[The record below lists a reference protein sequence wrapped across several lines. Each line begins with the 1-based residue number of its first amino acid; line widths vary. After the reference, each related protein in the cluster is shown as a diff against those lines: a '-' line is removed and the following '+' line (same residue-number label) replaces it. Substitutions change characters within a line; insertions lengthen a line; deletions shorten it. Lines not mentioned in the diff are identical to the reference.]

1 MRFLANSFLLFALF
15 FQACNNNDNSG
26 NQNPSPLGIPEVVT
40 LDVTQLT
47 DSSAISGGIV
57 QTDNG
62 SFVTERGVCWDTSSN
77 PTINSFRTK
86 DGEGTGDFQ
95 SAMGNL
101 SPSTEYYVRAY
112 AKNIAGVGYG
122 SVFSFKTLARDTTII
137 KAGVL
142 TKNETWENGVSYILS
157 GKVVVPDG
165 IVLKIEA
172 GTIIKA
178 EPGLDGDAS
187 LLQIAR
193 GGRIEAIGTSSKP
206 IIFTSIADEI
216 SYSSVNSGNFQSPNL
231 DPTLRGLWGGIVI
244 FGNAPISV
252 ASNAD
257 VSVLDGFPASDQNS
271 YYGGTDPGDDS
282 GILNY
287 VSIRHGGVHIGY
299 LVKVGELLLAGV
311 GSGTD
316 LSNIE
321 LIGAHGDGLQVFGGS
336 CDVSDILV
344 WDNGDDQYDLDQAYS
359 GIINNFIGIA
369 GSETDHMMELDGG
382 EGSRQGTLTLQ
393 NGSLKL
399 YNLNGLDGRE
409 YADMRDGCRAHME
422 NIFMWNGSERS
433 DFEIDDDLSS
443 DNYKNG
449 LITIVSHRINVDHL
463 LSGNITIDDI
473 YLDRSS
479 NGDAFSSIPPDATI
493 VSTGPTGGADKSEF
507 LQWTWADQAGMLADF

>member
-1 MRFLANSFLLFALF
+1 MKFLLNSLLLVALI
-15 FQACNNNDNSG
+15 FQSCNDDDDPG
-26 NQNPSPLGIPEVVT
+26 NQNPSPQGVPEVVT

-47 DSSAISGGIV
+47 DSSAVSGGIV
-57 QTDNG
+57 QKDNG
-62 SFVTERGVCWDTSSN
+62 NFVTERGVCWDTSSN
-77 PTINSFRTK
+77 PTINSFRTI
-86 DGEGTGDFQ
+86 DGDGAGNFQ
-95 SAMGNL
+95 STMTDL
-101 SPSTEYYVRAY
+101 SPLTQYYVRAY
-112 AKNIAGVGYG
+112 AKNSAGVGYG
-122 SVFSFKTLARDTTII
+122 SIFSFETLGRDTTIT
-137 KAGVL
+137 KSGVL
-142 TKNETWENGVSYILS
+142 AKNETWKSGVTYILS

-165 IVLKIEA
+165 IVLKIQA

-178 EPGLDGDAS
+178 MPGQEGSAS

-216 SYSSVNSGNFQSPNL
+216 SYGAVNSGNFQSPNL
-231 DPTLRGLWGGIVI
+231 DPTDRGLWGGIVI
-244 FGNAPISV
+244 FGKAPISV
-252 ASNAD
+252 AGNAD

-271 YYGGTDPGDDS
+271 YYGGTDAGDDS

-287 VSIRHGGVHIGY
+287 VSIRHGGVNIGDGA
-299 LVKVGELLLAGV
+299 KVGELLLAGV

-321 LIGAHGDGLQVFGGS
+321 LVGGLDNGLGVFGGT
-336 CDVSDILV
+336 CNVSNILV
-344 WDNGDDQYDLDQAYS
+344 WDNDNDQYDLDQAYS
-359 GIINNFIGIA
+359 GTINNFIGIA
-369 GSETDHMMELDGG
+369 GENTDHMMELDGG

-399 YNLNGLDGRE
+399 YNLNGRDGGE

-422 NIFMWNGSERS
+422 NIFMWNGSESS

-473 YLDRSS
+473 YLDKSS
-479 NGDAFSSIPPDATI
+479 NGDAFFSIPPDATI
-493 VSTGPTGGADKSEF
+493 VSTGPTGGANKSEF